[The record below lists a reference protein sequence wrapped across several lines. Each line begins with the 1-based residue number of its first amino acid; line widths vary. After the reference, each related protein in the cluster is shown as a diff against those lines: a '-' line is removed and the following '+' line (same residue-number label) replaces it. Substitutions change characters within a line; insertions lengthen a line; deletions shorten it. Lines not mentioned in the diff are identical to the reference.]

1 MALSAEKTIYD
12 FLRDTEN
19 SPQAVLLIV
28 SPDKTGLK
36 MLK

>member
-12 FLRDTEN
+12 FLRDTES

-36 MLK
+36 VLK